1 MAGFERVRRELIA
14 ALQRFKRNC
23 DHTSGLYFTI
33 HALHSPKTTL
43 TLFCPRVQS
52 RRQRSTAIRSST
64 SKAGA
69 TSIWPASCC
78 KRRNHHP
85 SSIGEFE
92 RSPLTTAQIEFVP
105 RVFRHS
111 RVSRNPNDL
120 YSIESV
126 LSKNFNA
133 SVVKTNPPLWSE
145 SLRWS
150 YSSETVVFRIHRSC
164 VRADSG
170 NPPVFLHS
178 HINTYTYTHN
188 LYRITLSSADLTKIY
203 GSTF

>member
-1 MAGFERVRRELIA
+1 MVGFERVRRELIA

-23 DHTSGLYFTI
+23 DHTSWPGLYFTI

-92 RSPLTTAQIEFVP
+92 RSPLTIAQIEFVP

-111 RVSRNPNDL
+111 RVSRNPNLEWPPFDRICF
-120 YSIESV
+120 IEKFQRERR
-126 LSKNFNA
+126 KN
-133 SVVKTNPPLWSE
+133 E
-145 SLRWS
+145 SSAMKWISAEVTPRRRWS
-150 YSSETVVFRIHRSC
+150 LESIDLAFALIPEILLCFYIH
-164 VRADSG
+164 
-170 NPPVFLHS
+170 
-178 HINTYTYTHN
+178 I
-188 LYRITLSSADLTKIY
+188 
-203 GSTF
+203 